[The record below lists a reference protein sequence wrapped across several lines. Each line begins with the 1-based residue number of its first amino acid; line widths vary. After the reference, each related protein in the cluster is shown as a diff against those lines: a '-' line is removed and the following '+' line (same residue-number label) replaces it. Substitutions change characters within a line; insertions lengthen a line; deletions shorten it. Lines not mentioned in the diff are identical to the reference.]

1 MLHFLHLFFPHFSTN
16 FFLSVKFIVILVV
29 SLTAGK
35 KNKFFRGNLS
45 SWRKKKEKGGR
56 PCHVMP
62 PISHVH
68 PISIFFSLLSL
79 PLSSILHKSVS
90 IQEKLSPY
98 ASLYLLDKLVELHC
112 PLVFFLLEKRHGR
125 GQDLAPDLVQLVFFL
140 SLLP

>member
-1 MLHFLHLFFPHFSTN
+1 MPCNATHFSCAPHLHI
-16 FFLSVKFIVILVV
+16 FLS
-29 SLTAGK
+29 SLST
-35 KNKFFRGNLS
+35 
-45 SWRKKKEKGGR
+45 
-56 PCHVMP
+56 
-62 PISHVH
+62 
-68 PISIFFSLLSL
+68 SLLYS
-79 PLSSILHKSVS
+79 PQSVS